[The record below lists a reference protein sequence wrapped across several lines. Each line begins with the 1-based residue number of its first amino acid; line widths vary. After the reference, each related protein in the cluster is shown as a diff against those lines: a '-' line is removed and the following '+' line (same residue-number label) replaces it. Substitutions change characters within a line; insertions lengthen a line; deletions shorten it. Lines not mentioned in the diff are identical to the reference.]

1 MQPWSQLFHPCWA
14 LQPSPGIPTSLR
26 CSWGRQEGQTFP
38 VGSGLTGSAS
48 PSPPPELSPWK
59 GLMQDMASP
68 WLVHALIQARRGDTR
83 RLHQVFPFLGLA
95 CPFFALPTSRG
106 AQRGLQFPRDQIPH
120 LSQLSGVT
128 ASAVPRCWAVL
139 GCLGA
144 EAGNI
149 KTAWA
154 VLARA
159 GAAVAGDCHVCEQ
172 KQRGLNMLPPPCPP
186 SSFPVQPLGSQE
198 KGGGGLGEC
207 SG

>member
-1 MQPWSQLFHPCWA
+1 M
-14 LQPSPGIPTSLR
+14 
-26 CSWGRQEGQTFP
+26 
-38 VGSGLTGSAS
+38 GSELTGSAS
-48 PSPPPELSPWK
+48 PSPSPELSPWK

-68 WLVHALIQARRGDTR
+68 WLVHALTQARRGDTR

-95 CPFFALPTSRG
+95 CPFFALPASRG

-144 EAGNI
+144 KAGNI
-149 KTAWA
+149 KTAWV

-186 SSFPVQPLGSQE
+186 SSFPVRPLGSQE